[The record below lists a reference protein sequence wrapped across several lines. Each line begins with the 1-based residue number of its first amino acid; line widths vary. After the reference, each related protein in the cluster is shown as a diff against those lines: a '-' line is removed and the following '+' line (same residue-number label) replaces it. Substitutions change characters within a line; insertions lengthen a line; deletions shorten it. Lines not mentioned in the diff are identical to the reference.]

1 MVRIPHTLMGT
12 EPGTSSSGAAPERAS
27 PSTSV
32 LAWTMM
38 AMLALRV
45 AATVAPGQYAWGL
58 SFARDVAPAIAWPL
72 LTLLAAVVGW
82 AVLGGSFTPRAGR
95 GAKRFANA
103 WPWLVGMALLWLLW
117 TLPDQVRFVG
127 DFVLR
132 LGVLDERWFRTLF
145 PQALPLDRLV
155 NHVLPA
161 LAARALS
168 VEPLLVMRWLG
179 LLEALVLVLL
189 AVRFARLVS
198 DRASV
203 ACVVAIIVCLGGYA
217 TLLTGYSKPTPQL
230 ALCALAAGTL
240 GVELVSTGRA
250 VAGFAAAVSLGLAF
264 HRGGLP
270 LLLVWAVVST
280 LAWRRA
286 GPERSRLWPLV
297 VPLVVFLAEAP
308 RLFHVIRAFDMGVNF
323 MPSEVR
329 QQGGALAAGFS
340 PLRLMDAANAVLLHA
355 PLALLALYALAGAR
369 RSAAALVLSTLIL
382 AFVPVLLFVYLP
394 LGSFRDYDSLG
405 SAGAA
410 FAVASA
416 WAVARGLA
424 RAPRAGALAAG
435 LAASVAVPFLLI
447 LVSLTDLDRG
457 IARADSLLAGPPR
470 RSATHRA
477 SVLDWMGLRALNEER
492 YGLARDAYRRLC
504 LETPVPRALKLWG
517 ASALIADSPREAQG
531 AFTRLLERT
540 PADPVGWY
548 GLWMSAAVAGDT
560 LTAVRASERAL
571 SWGSGSPEM
580 HDVVEFFEHYP
591 RLYDVLRE
599 LLAPAGNTPG

>member
-1 MVRIPHTLMGT
+1 MVRSTQSRPGT
-12 EPGTSSSGAAPERAS
+12 EPGTSSGGIAPEPAS
-27 PSTSV
+27 PSATV
-32 LAWTMM
+32 LAW
-38 AMLALRV
+38 AMVALLVLRV
-45 AATVAPGQYAWGL
+45 VATVAPGQYAWGL
-58 SFARDVAPAIAWPL
+58 SFARDVAPAFAWPL
-72 LTLLAAVVGW
+72 LALLAAVVGW
-82 AVLGGSFTPRAGR
+82 AALGRSVAPRALR
-95 GAKRFANA
+95 GARPLAAA
-103 WPWLVGMALLWLLW
+103 WAWLLAVALLTLLW
-117 TLPDQVRFVG
+117 VMPDQVRIVG

-132 LGVLDERWFRTLF
+132 LGALDEHWFRTLF

-161 LAARALS
+161 FAAGALS

-203 ACVVAIIVCLGGYA
+203 ACVVATIVCFGGYA
-217 TLLTGYSKPTPQL
+217 TLLTGYSKPTPQV

-270 LLLVWAVVST
+270 LLLVWAVVSV
-280 LAWRRA
+280 LAWQRA

-297 VPLVVFLAEAP
+297 VPLIVFVAEAP
-308 RLFHVIRAFDMGVNF
+308 RLFHVIRTFDVDVNF
-323 MPSEVR
+323 LPSEVR
-329 QQGGALAAGFS
+329 QQGGALAAGLS

-355 PLALLALYALAGAR
+355 PLAPLALYALAGAR
-369 RSAAALVLSTLIL
+369 RSAAALALSTLMV

-424 RAPRAGALAAG
+424 RVPRAGAIATA
-435 LAASVAVPFLLI
+435 LAASVAVPFVLMLA
-447 LVSLTDLDRG
+447 SLTDLDRG
-457 IARADSLLAGPPR
+457 VKRADSLLAGPPQ

-492 YGLARDAYRRLC
+492 YELARDAYRRLC

-531 AFTRLLERT
+531 AFTRLLERV

-548 GLWMSAAVAGDT
+548 GLWMSAAAAGDT
-560 LTAVRASERAL
+560 LTAARASERAL

-580 HDVVEFFEHYP
+580 HDVVEFFENYP
-591 RLYDVLRE
+591 RLYAVLRG
-599 LLAPAGNTPG
+599 LLVPAGDASR